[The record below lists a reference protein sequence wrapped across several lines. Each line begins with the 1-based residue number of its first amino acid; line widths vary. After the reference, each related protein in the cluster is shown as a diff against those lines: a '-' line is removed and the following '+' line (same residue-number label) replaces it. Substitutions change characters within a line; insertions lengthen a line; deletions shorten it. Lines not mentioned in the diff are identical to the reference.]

1 MNVPSVDGL
10 VNTLLGVLAV
20 PENATVP
27 RNNPGLPC
35 TAGSVYRLAFGCRTV
50 NRSVENFTESLSVT
64 TMTWTQG
71 PGVHVGS
78 PPGSFGSSTVISIAS
93 SHSYRFV
100 RSAVMVAHCPPAGL
114 PGELNRVQAGE

>member
-1 MNVPSVDGL
+1 MMNVPSVDGL

-20 PENATVP
+20 PENAIVP

-35 TAGSVYRLAFGCRTV
+35 TAGRVYRLAFGSRTV
-50 NRSVENFTESLSVT
+50 NRLVEKVTESLSVT
-64 TMTWTQG
+64 TMTWTLAG
-71 PGVHVGS
+71 GLPA
-78 PPGSFGSSTVISIAS
+78 SFGSSTVISIAS

-114 PGELNRVQAGE
+114 PGELNRVQAAA